1 MTLDRRN
8 VLSAGLAAGL
18 AAGVATAG
26 TRPAAARTRAPAAAA
41 PDLVPGSP
49 VDQGPVLQAALDA
62 ATARGAP
69 LELPAGRY
77 RIGALELRPGARI
90 IGAAGATTLEFA
102 GGAAFITADHADG
115 ILLEGLVLDGAYQA
129 LDDGRAEGLVSL
141 RNCRGARLHRL
152 TVTRSPSNG
161 IALNACA
168 GSVTDCTIN
177 SVIQAAI
184 RSVDGAGLE
193 IAHNEIADCG
203 NNGIQIWRSEAGED
217 GSTVTANRIVRVRA
231 DGGGTGENGNGA
243 NVFRA
248 GGVLVSANRITDCAY
263 SAVRGNASSDIQI
276 IANSCARLGEVA
288 IYAEFGFEG
297 ALIANNLVDTAATG
311 ITVTNFN
318 EGGRLA
324 VVQGNLVRNLFRREH
339 ELVDKRGHGITVEAD
354 TVLSGNVIEGA
365 PTAGIVI
372 GWGQYMREVV
382 ATSNLVRASRVGI
395 LVSADKGAGA
405 CMLANNMV
413 SGATDGAIRAMDPQ
427 GNPTGPELTHGGSN
441 DKLLSIAGNLSV

>member
-8 VLSAGLAAGL
+8 MLSAGLAAGV

-26 TRPAAARTRAPAAAA
+26 TRSAQARARAHGDTAL
-41 PDLVPGSP
+41 DLVPGSP
-49 VDQGPVLQAALDA
+49 ADQGPVLQAALDA
-62 ATARGAP
+62 ATGRGAP
-69 LELPAGRY
+69 LELPAGRF
-77 RIGALELRPGARI
+77 RIGALELNPGARI
-90 IGAAGATTLEFA
+90 VGAAGATTLEFT
-102 GGAAFITADHADG
+102 GGGAFITADHADG
-115 ILLEGLVLDGAYQA
+115 ILLEDIVLDGAYQV
-129 LDDGRAEGLVSL
+129 LDDGRADGLVSL
-141 RNCRGARLHRL
+141 RNCRGVRLHRL

-161 IALNACA
+161 IALSACA
-168 GSVTDCTIN
+168 GAVTDCTIN
-177 SVIQAAI
+177 AVIQAAI
-184 RSVDGAGLE
+184 RSVDAAGLE
-193 IAHNEIADCG
+193 IAHNDIADCG
-203 NNGIQIWRSEAGED
+203 NNGIQVWRSEAGED
-217 GSTVTANRIVRVRA
+217 GSTVTANRIVRIRA
-231 DGGGTGENGNGA
+231 DGSGTGENGNGV
-243 NVFRA
+243 NIFRA
-248 GGVLVSANRITDCAY
+248 GGVLVSGNRITDCAF

-318 EGGRLA
+318 DGGRLA

-339 ELVDKRGHGITVEAD
+339 EPVDKRGHGITVEAD
-354 TVLSGNVIEGA
+354 SVLSGNVVERA

-395 LVSADKGAGA
+395 LVTTDNGAGA
-405 CMLANNMV
+405 CMLSNNMV
-413 SGATDGAIRAMDPQ
+413 SGATDGAIRAMDAQ
-427 GNPTGPELTHGGSN
+427 GNPTGPELAHGGSN